1 MKNERTRDWRRHQ
14 AVRLMKRRKA
24 EFINANS
31 WNSRPDGWGPILR
44 IREPG
49 RLRDLSAFGCN
60 CRKRS
65 KNNPHC
71 GGGICHM
78 MQTPVVLERRDGD
91 RQCREWMRNAVYI
104 DSLDDLLDI
113 DPAATRKWI
122 DRTW

>member
-1 MKNERTRDWRRHQ
+1 MKNERTRDWRRHRTEC
-14 AVRLMKRRKA
+14 VVKRRKS
-24 EFINANS
+24 EYLTINHFSFENRRVEES
-31 WNSRPDGWGPILR
+31 
-44 IREPG
+44 G
-49 RLRDLSAFGCN
+49 RMRKLSPFNCN

-91 RQCREWMRNAVYI
+91 RQCREWLWASMSDY
-104 DSLDDLLDI
+104 LLDA
-113 DPAATRKWI
+113 DPESTRSWI